1 MFYGWGYGM
10 GISWLI
16 TEPFV
21 ILILASL
28 PSFCRCKFVEKCFNR
43 MDEMG
48 LNAEVA
54 RLRACQAVPLL
65 REWMRHGQCHERA
78 SRGGGR

>member
-1 MFYGWGYGM
+1 M

-48 LNAEVA
+48 LNAEVFF
-54 RLRACQAVPLL
+54 
-65 REWMRHGQCHERA
+65 G
-78 SRGGGR
+78 